1 MVLNSCLP
9 GLNTELLVTGQGLC
23 IGNKVPPA
31 YSHLCN
37 HTVTPTVAGYM
48 LPPKN
53 AWWAYTLGLTPC
65 IYGLVVNM
73 TEDFYVLVQ
82 LVPRVTYSGEDVFN
96 QLASPNNQVKRV
108 AERPTT

>member
-1 MVLNSCLP
+1 LSSSSLWLARRPIELPVLNSSLP
-9 GLNTELLVTGQGLC
+9 GLNTELLVTEQRLY

-65 IYGLVVNM
+65 IYGLVVNSAEELCVLILLVTRM
-73 TEDFYVLVQ
+73 TLGRMP
-82 LVPRVTYSGEDVFN
+82 LTS
-96 QLASPNNQVKRV
+96 
-108 AERPTT
+108 